1 MLKGLGNL
9 ASLVKQAQEIGDR
22 IQSVGQELKAH
33 KTIGQAGGGMV
44 EVEVNGAMEV
54 LACRIDQALWAQ
66 QDKELIEDLVAAAA
80 NQALEK
86 ARELHAQA
94 MQKVTGGMQLPG
106 LEEAL
111 SKLTG
116 PQGE

>member
-9 ASLVKQAQEIGDR
+9 ASMMKQAQEMGDR
-22 IQSVGQELKAH
+22 LQSLGQELKLQ
-33 KTIGQAGGGMV
+33 KIVGQAGGGMV

-54 LACRIDQALWAQ
+54 LRCQIDPTLWAQ
-66 QDKELIEDLVAAAA
+66 QDKELIEDLLAAAA
-80 NQALEK
+80 NQALVK

-94 MQKVTGGMQLPG
+94 MQNITGGMQLPG

-111 SKLTG
+111 AKLTN
-116 PQGE
+116 PSGE